1 MDRRLPPAV
10 MAALAFL
17 GTLILIGAVIYV
29 WRWRQNGNLSLGV
42 QTTTGMAQPG
52 GTNSAAPQAAPV
64 APPAQPGAT
73 PIPATPVPLPP
84 ATPTPLTVNITAVPL
99 IEVAIAPVPP
109 IASPNDAPNDPVT
122 LPDTDYSS
130 APCNSRVTHIVRGG
144 ENLFRIALQYRTT
157 AAAVARLNN
166 ITNVRKVSV
175 GRRLQIV
182 VCGRGYSRTRSSR
195 GATYVVQPGDTIFR
209 IALRYGVNT
218 QYLCRVNGLYS
229 NLIVPGQTLV
239 IP

>member
-1 MDRRLPPAV
+1 MDRRLLVPGI
-10 MAALAFL
+10 LAFL
-17 GTLILIGAVIYV
+17 ITLILIAAVIYV
-29 WRWRQNGNLSLGV
+29 WRGRQIGNLSFGV
-42 QTTTGMAQPG
+42 QTTTGMAQSG
-52 GTNSAAPQAAPV
+52 STNSAAQAAPT
-64 APPAQPGAT
+64 AQQPAQVGAT
-73 PIPATPVPLPP
+73 AMPATPVALPP
-84 ATPTPLTVNITAVPL
+84 ATPTAAIVSITAVPP
-99 IEVAIAPVPP
+99 IEVATAAAPVQPIPTPLPYDPP
-109 IASPNDAPNDPVT
+109 SQE
-122 LPDTDYSS
+122 TDYSN

-182 VCGRGYSRTRSSR
+182 VCGRGYSSTRSSR
-195 GATYVVQPGDTIFR
+195 GATYVVQTGDTIFR
-209 IALRYGVNT
+209 IALRYGINT

-229 NLIVPGQTLV
+229 NLIVPGQTLI